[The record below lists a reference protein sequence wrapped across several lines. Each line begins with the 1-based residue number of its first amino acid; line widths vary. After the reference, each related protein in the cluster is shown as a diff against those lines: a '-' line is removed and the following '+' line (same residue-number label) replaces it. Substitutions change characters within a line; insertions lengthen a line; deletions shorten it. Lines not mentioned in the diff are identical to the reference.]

1 MTKSPTKKTE
11 HSCIL
16 VRIGSRARRMIGS
29 GMHINNKSVAMFVL
43 PIVITASAA
52 VVQSGP

>member
-1 MTKSPTKKTE
+1 M
-11 HSCIL
+11 I
-16 VRIGSRARRMIGS
+16 IGRGI
-29 GMHINNKSVAMFVL
+29 HINNKSVAIFVL